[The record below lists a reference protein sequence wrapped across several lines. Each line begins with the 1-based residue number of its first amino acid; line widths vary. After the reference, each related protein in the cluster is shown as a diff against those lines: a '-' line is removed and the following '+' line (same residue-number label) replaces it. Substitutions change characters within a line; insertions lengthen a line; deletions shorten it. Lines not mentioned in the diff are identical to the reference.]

1 MTYKI
6 GDLVFTQNGEGVI
19 VEKIM
24 DNGFTGKTMVDEKL
38 RIVFNTE
45 ISFVVPVVDVK
56 IEEV

>member
-6 GDLVFTQNGEGVI
+6 GDLVFTQSGEGVI
-19 VEKIM
+19 VEQIM
-24 DNGFTGKTMVDEKL
+24 DNGFCGTTMVDQKP

-45 ISFVVPVVDVK
+45 IKFVVPVVDVK